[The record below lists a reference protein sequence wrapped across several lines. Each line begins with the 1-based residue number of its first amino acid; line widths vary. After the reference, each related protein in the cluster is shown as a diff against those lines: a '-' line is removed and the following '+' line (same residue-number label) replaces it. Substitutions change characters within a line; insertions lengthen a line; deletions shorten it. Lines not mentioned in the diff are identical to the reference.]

1 MEINVVSDDN
11 VNTDL
16 VTYKNKC
23 IKLNENKQELI
34 IFIIL
39 ILFHYSNYSTYITI
53 FTIH

>member
-23 IKLNENKQELI
+23 IKLNKNKEEI
-34 IFIIL
+34 IPFYNFDFVPL
-39 ILFHYSNYSTYITI
+39 Q
-53 FTIH
+53 